1 MLFHS
6 LGRAAG
12 WALFTSLVVV
22 SSARAESPV
31 VATPTPAT
39 APAPANTTP
48 AAPTPTNESAAAATP
63 PTEKA
68 EGWSPEEITAA
79 KARCEA
85 VLKSLDVALTI
96 EEPVRDGQCG
106 TPMPVKLTRIG
117 SVTFAP
123 APTLTCDMV
132 AGLAKWIKHDL
143 QPLAR
148 AHLGGPVTGISTMS
162 SYSCRNAY
170 GREDAHLSQ
179 HGKAN
184 AIDIGGFSTQH
195 DTAMVLASWGPI
207 AREVKAQVAKDEAL
221 KRAAEAKARTL
232 EAKNGAKPQLRPAE
246 PGKQFGTQ
254 PSISTSALRPA
265 VDIELP
271 LKPSLG
277 ISPSIGFAPPQHL
290 GGPEGQPSAAT
301 TPTPAVPAKPA
312 ASAAAVPVVPAM
324 PDETEAHRMQFLRL
338 AHDTACVTFSTVLG
352 PEANGYHRNHFHLD
366 LSDRKSKPICE

>member
-1 MLFHS
+1 MLFHN

-12 WALFTSLVVV
+12 WALLTSLAVV
-22 SSARAESPV
+22 STARAESPV
-31 VATPTPAT
+31 VATPAPTAAPASANT
-39 APAPANTTP
+39 APTV
-48 AAPTPTNESAAAATP
+48 PTPTNETAAAP
-63 PTEKA
+63 PEKA
-68 EGWSPEEITAA
+68 EGWSAEEITAA

-85 VLKSLDVALTI
+85 VLKSFDVALTI

-117 SVTFAP
+117 SVTFNP

-132 AGLAKWIKHDL
+132 AGLAKWIKQDL

-207 AREVKAQVAKDEAL
+207 AREVKAQVAKDEAIR
-221 KRAAEAKARTL
+221 RAAEAKARAL
-232 EAKNGAKPQLRPAE
+232 EAKNGTKPPLKPAE

-254 PSISTSALRPA
+254 PAIAASALRPA

-277 ISPSIGFAPPQHL
+277 LSPSIGFAPPQHL
-290 GGPEGQPSAAT
+290 GGPEGQPTATAA
-301 TPTPAVPAKPA
+301 PAPAVPVKPA
-312 ASAAAVPVVPAM
+312 ANAAAAPLVPAM